1 MALIIFEIKRHQQKM
16 MSHFTFQD
24 NQFLGLWSFG
34 RYTKGIMKR
43 FIMLGSSFESI
54 CDQAS
59 HHACGVS
66 TSEHWVPTDVQA
78 HRDWPPWTRR
88 NGWGCCP
95 SKPMGVNLSLSPN
108 GYPNQAVIL
117 IRIFQVHLFLG
128 GLFFVGVKNLHSWQ
142 GPTLKGRN
150 SPWLPWTN
158 NTVGQQALFL

>member
-1 MALIIFEIKRHQQKM
+1 M

-66 TSEHWVPTDVQA
+66 TSEHWVPTRQDDVQA
-78 HRDWPPWTRR
+78 HRDWPLWTRR

-95 SKPMGVNLSLSPN
+95 SKPMGVNLSLSSN
-108 GYPNQAVIL
+108 GFPNQAVIL
-117 IRIFQVHLFLG
+117 IRIFFQCIFCFGAFFFLV
-128 GLFFVGVKNLHSWQ
+128 FVVVRNLHSWARPDPPGDPLVSATPRVTYPQ
-142 GPTLKGRN
+142 LR
-150 SPWLPWTN
+150 
-158 NTVGQQALFL
+158 